1 MKEKKSIQRE
11 IEGEKRR
18 RIGTKNRRQRKCT
31 VKPWT
36 KVQEREDKMQDARH
50 KIKTEKSDGK

>member
-1 MKEKKSIQRE
+1 MREKRSIQRE

-36 KVQEREDKMQDARH
+36 KVQEREDKD
-50 KIKTEKSDGK
+50 